1 MVPARRRHLKAIV
14 YVANGIVVRIRAID
28 PDGKWEDDDR
38 GYAAVPVGPPLTND
52 EIAEQLPGLSLRAA
66 ARARQAPRVPH
77 ALTCSP
83 GPMVGPGT
91 GLTRR
96 CLFR

>member
-52 EIAEQLPGLSLRAA
+52 EIAEQLPGLSLRVGD
-66 ARARQAPRVPH
+66 ARPH
-77 ALTCSP
+77 VRGKLREYLTP
-83 GPMVGPGT
+83 
-91 GLTRR
+91 
-96 CLFR
+96 